1 MSTKRIFTGE
11 IIGTF
16 ILVFIGCGSV
26 SLAIIYEIIN
36 SLFEVALFWTLGV
49 ILGIYCSSKLSGAHL
64 NPAVSIAMLTEK
76 KIKLSE
82 FFYYLIA
89 QFIGALIAG
98 FILFKLIKNDIEV
111 YDLKTACIFGE
122 YFPNP
127 TFENLDWVSLPIA
140 CFIEI
145 LATFSLV
152 YLIFIITNISK
163 IKKLSPTLIG
173 LSVGIIIYIVAPYT
187 QCCMNP
193 ARDIAPRIIA
203 HLNGWEQ
210 FTFNHN
216 GIGWLVVYILAPL
229 IGGVLGA
236 LTFKLTLKNRIS

>member
-173 LSVGIIIYIVAPYT
+173 LSVGIIIYVVAPYT